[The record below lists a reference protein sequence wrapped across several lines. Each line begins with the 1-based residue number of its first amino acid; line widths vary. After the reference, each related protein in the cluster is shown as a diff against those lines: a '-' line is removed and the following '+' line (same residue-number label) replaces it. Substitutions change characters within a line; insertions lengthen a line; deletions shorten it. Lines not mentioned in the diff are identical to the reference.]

1 MKICGIIC
9 EYNPFHNGHAYLI
22 ERAKAESGCDAVVCV
37 MSGNFTQRGEAAVLE
52 KHARARH
59 AVLAGADAVV
69 ELPAAFA
76 VSPAELFARGGV
88 RLLAAVPA
96 FDCLAFG
103 CERGGAEDFWR
114 AARVCAGEGEAFRA
128 ALRERL
134 DKGLSFT
141 RARSEALAACGHE
154 KEAELLRSPNNILGA
169 EYARALLA
177 ERPEARILPVRRK
190 GAGYADAALRAQFSS
205 ATAIRAAL
213 AAGRADEL
221 GGNLPAFVLD
231 DLRRAPDTAAFYTLA
246 VCALL
251 ARPAE
256 ELQGIL
262 DCTEG
267 LENRLRALAEQTAD
281 YEQIVQG
288 ATGKR
293 YIASRIR
300 RILAAAALGI
310 GEKLVRESLAGE
322 LYLNVLAVR
331 RGNAALLAALGQARF
346 PALLRAGDERA
357 LSAAAARCLAKDRL
371 AEDVYAAITHIPAET
386 RRTLFI

>member
-1 MKICGIIC
+1 MKICGILC

-22 ERAKAESGCDAVVCV
+22 ERARAESGCDAVVCI
-37 MSGNFTQRGEAAVLE
+37 MSGNFTQRGDAAVLE
-52 KHARARH
+52 KHLRAKH

-76 VSPAELFARGGV
+76 TAPAELFARGGV
-88 RLLAAVPA
+88 RLLDSIPA
-96 FDCLAFG
+96 FNCLAFG
-103 CERGGAEDFWR
+103 CESGEAADFWR
-114 AARVCAGEGEAFRA
+114 AAQVCADESGAFRA

-134 DKGLSFT
+134 DEGLSFT
-141 RARSEALAACGHE
+141 RARGEALAACGYK

-177 ERPEARILPVRRK
+177 ERPDARILPIRRK
-190 GAGYADAALRAQFSS
+190 GAGYADAALHAQFSS

-213 AAGRADEL
+213 AAGKAEEL

-231 DLRRAPDTAAFYTLA
+231 DLRGAPDVSAFYTLA

-256 ELQGIL
+256 ELKGIL

-281 YEQIVQG
+281 YEEIVRE

-310 GEKLVRESLAGE
+310 GEALVRESLASD

-331 RGNAALLAALGQARF
+331 RDNAALLAALGQARF

-357 LSAAAARCLAKDRL
+357 LSPAGARCLAKDRL
-371 AEDVYAAITHIPAET
+371 AENIYAAITHAPAET
-386 RRTLFI
+386 RRTLFL

>member
-1 MKICGIIC
+1 M
-9 EYNPFHNGHAYLI
+9 
-22 ERAKAESGCDAVVCV
+22 
-37 MSGNFTQRGEAAVLE
+37 
-52 KHARARH
+52 
-59 AVLAGADAVV
+59 
-69 ELPAAFA
+69 
-76 VSPAELFARGGV
+76 
-88 RLLAAVPA
+88 
-96 FDCLAFG
+96 
-103 CERGGAEDFWR
+103 
-114 AARVCAGEGEAFRA
+114 
-128 ALRERL
+128 
-134 DKGLSFT
+134 
-141 RARSEALAACGHE
+141 
-154 KEAELLRSPNNILGA
+154 
-169 EYARALLA
+169 
-177 ERPEARILPVRRK
+177 
-190 GAGYADAALRAQFSS
+190 
-205 ATAIRAAL
+205 
-213 AAGRADEL
+213 

-310 GEKLVRESLAGE
+310 DEKLVRESLAGE

-331 RGNAALLAALGQARF
+331 RDNAALLAALGQARF

-357 LSAAAARCLAKDRL
+357 LSPSAARCHAKDRL
-371 AEDVYAAITHIPAET
+371 AEDVYAAITHTPIQT
-386 RRTLFI
+386 RRTLFL

>member
-1 MKICGIIC
+1 MRVRTPSSSCPRPL
-9 EYNPFHNGHAYLI
+9 PF
-22 ERAKAESGCDAVVCV
+22 
-37 MSGNFTQRGEAAVLE
+37 
-52 KHARARH
+52 
-59 AVLAGADAVV
+59 
-69 ELPAAFA
+69 P
-76 VSPAELFARGGV
+76 PAELFARGGV

-205 ATAIRAAL
+205 ATAIRAPPSPRG
-213 AAGRADEL
+213 GRTNW

-310 GEKLVRESLAGE
+310 DEKLVRESLAGE

-331 RGNAALLAALGQARF
+331 RDNAALLAALGQARF
-346 PALLRAGDERA
+346 PRPAARGRRAGALSLRRA
-357 LSAAAARCLAKDRL
+357 LPRQRQAGRGRLRRHYAYTYTNAAHALSL
-371 AEDVYAAITHIPAET
+371 M
-386 RRTLFI
+386 